1 MSVPTLCRGVRQR
14 DGVRAVERGT
24 MLQAGDVQVQTHG
37 THGNDS
43 EALPIRWSRKIVK
56 E

>member
-24 MLQAGDVQVQTHG
+24 MLPAGDVSVQTHG
-37 THGNDS
+37 THGKGS
-43 EALPIRWSRKIVK
+43 ESLPTRWSPKIVK